1 MFLCPIESQSDFSLN
16 KKKHILGKTICTLLV
31 SQLKSARN
39 AEANISYVII
49 ITNLNLNIKI
59 KVAIRPNNRDK
70 IGINRWI
77 GF

>member
-1 MFLCPIESQSDFSLN
+1 MLEHAIEFS
-16 KKKHILGKTICTLLV
+16 
-31 SQLKSARN
+31 KSARN

-70 IGINRWI
+70 IWINI
-77 GF
+77 GG